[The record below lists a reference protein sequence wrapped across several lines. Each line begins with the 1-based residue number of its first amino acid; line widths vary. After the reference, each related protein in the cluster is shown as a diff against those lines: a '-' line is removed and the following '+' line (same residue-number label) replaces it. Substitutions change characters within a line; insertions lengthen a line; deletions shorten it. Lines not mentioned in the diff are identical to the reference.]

1 MKRNVIQ
8 LHNTDPET
16 FKLEIVSEITSKIEE
31 MKNSLRPNSST
42 WISRKQASDLLGV
55 SLVTISDWSK
65 KGILKA
71 YRIGNR
77 VRFKLHEIEEVLN
90 NSRDESPI

>member
-1 MKRNVIQ
+1 MKKNVIQ
-8 LHNTDPET
+8 LHNVDPET
-16 FKLEIVSEITSKIEE
+16 FSYNIVNVITKRIDSLEKKLPPKKSEWIT
-31 MKNSLRPNSST
+31 
-42 WISRKQASDLLGV
+42 RKQASFMLSV

-77 VRFKLHEIEEVLN
+77 VRFKLNEIEEVLN
-90 NSRDESPI
+90 SSRYEGSN